1 MLQILQTPDGG
12 SYLDISELRALSASQ
27 NAYYSNTANDM
38 LQNQLYTDLLFFL
51 DFCIQYA
58 NNIFRGATYTFDHVA
73 PQLFL
78 TKFRTAG
85 QYASYLRYALYA
97 AKLYAEKLRADLQ
110 LQDMINCKELIL
122 VIMSDYEW
130 LLKEYENNVL
140 NNNVTVVCHGSRR
153 SMSPMDLKFGAN
165 QLMFMEQTGSLSQ
178 VDYRNTKP
186 VVMFVIRQCL
196 EVLGKNLIGFDDIVD
211 QNGNSIHQFT
221 QVAWTF
227 LHDMERQNINV
238 VNMPMRAVSIHTLN
252 SWTNSYVHNPY
263 IYASY
268 IQFYALELL
277 YEFSRPTQAPVT
289 IYDGTHHQSYLYG
302 NYQIPSYTNMKQAF
316 ETYLRQVR
324 PNLNINVNWLQPN
337 DVGAYILQL

>member
-1 MLQILQTPDGG
+1 MLPTLQTPNGE
-12 SYLDISELRALSASQ
+12 SYLDIPELRALSTSQ
-27 NAYYSNTANDM
+27 DAYYNNTANAA
-38 LQNQLYTDLLFFL
+38 LQNQLFVDLQSFL
-51 DFCIQYA
+51 DFSIQYA
-58 NNIFRGATYTFDHVA
+58 NNIFHGAVYTFDHVA

-78 TKFRTAG
+78 TKFRTEG

-97 AKLYAEKLRADLQ
+97 AKLYAAKLRENLRS
-110 LQDMINCKELIL
+110 QDMINCQELIL
-122 VIMSDYEW
+122 VILSDYEW
-130 LLKEYENNVL
+130 LFKEYENNIL
-140 NNNVTVVCHGSRR
+140 NNDVAIVCHGSRR
-153 SMSPMDLKFGAN
+153 SMNPMDLKFAAN
-165 QLMFMEQTGSLSQ
+165 QLMFMEQTGTLSQ

-227 LHDMERQNINV
+227 LHEMEKQHTNV
-238 VNMPMRAVSIHTLN
+238 VNLPMSAVSIHTLN

-277 YEFSRPTQAPVT
+277 YEFSRPAQAPVT
-289 IYDGTHHQSYLYG
+289 IYNGTSHQSYLYG
-302 NYQIPSYTNMKQAF
+302 NFQVPSYTNMKQAF
-316 ETYLRQVR
+316 ETYLHQVR
-324 PNLNINVNWLQPN
+324 PNLNITVNWLQPN
-337 DVGAYILQL
+337 EVGAYILAI